1 MDTARDARLT
11 GLINGADVTPVVTT
25 KEGSPVLY
33 RYLILCVMLLF
44 STVSASAAVPVS
56 SINLRVETSAA
67 DLSAIVN
74 QSLPQELYKG
84 QGGLG
89 TSVKVLRTGPVSI
102 TANDNF
108 IYLTLPV
115 QLTIGYGFY
124 ESYPLRAGLKF
135 KARVDVTP
143 DWRLKTELY
152 YTGLSDNLA
161 DTLKLGP
168 LSLKPKSMVEG
179 ITQPVQRLLAPIID
193 NKVNDAVQLRAKVAP
208 LWQNAFNPSMINK
221 EFSTWLKLTPEKIVM
236 SPLLATH
243 NHIRLSI
250 GVITGAAVTVGPKPA
265 ATPARPLPPVQQV
278 STFDKQ
284 FNIQLA
290 TDIFFE
296 DLVTALNPVL
306 LDKTFGEDKKITIKK
321 FSMKGEEGR
330 LMVNLTS
337 TGDFDGELTVLAKP
351 AYNPQTNS
359 LTFEE
364 VDFDT
369 KNAGWLISA
378 GSWLFSSTI
387 RSTIKEKLDSAIV
400 EQLEKARIKA
410 SSTLSSMQLAE
421 RVRLSGTVKALSLGE
436 AAVLQDHL
444 SVQVVAQGEASVLLK

>member
-1 MDTARDARLT
+1 M
-11 GLINGADVTPVVTT
+11 
-25 KEGSPVLY
+25 Y
-33 RYLILCVMLLF
+33 RFYIVCILLLL
-44 STVSASAAVPVS
+44 SATSASAAVPPS
-56 SINLRVETSAA
+56 SINLNVETSAA

-89 TSVKVLRTGPVSI
+89 TSVKVLRTGPVAV

-108 IYLTLPV
+108 IYLTLPI
-115 QLTIGYGFY
+115 QLTFSYGFY
-124 ESYPLRAGLKF
+124 ESYPLRAGLRF
-135 KARVDVTP
+135 KARVNITP

-193 NKVNDAVQLRAKVAP
+193 SKVNDAVQLRAKVAP
-208 LWQNAFNPSMINK
+208 LWQNAFTPSMINK
-221 EFSTWLKLTPEKIVM
+221 DFSTWLKLTPERVVI
-236 SPLLATH
+236 SPLQAV
-243 NHIRLSI
+243 NNRISLSL
-250 GVITGAAVTVGPKPA
+250 GVITGAEITIGPKPA
-265 ATPARPLPPVQQV
+265 AAAARPLPPVQLL
-278 STFDKQ
+278 SSFDKN
-284 FNIQLA
+284 FHIQLA
-290 TDIFFE
+290 TDIFFD

-321 FSMKGEEGR
+321 FSMKGAEGR

-351 AYNPQTNS
+351 VYNPQTNS

-387 RSTIKEKLDSAIV
+387 RSTIKEKLDSAVV
-400 EQLEKARIKA
+400 EQLGKARAKA
-410 SSTLSSMQLAE
+410 SEALSTMKLAE
-421 RVRLSGTVKALSLGE
+421 RVRLTGTVKSLSLGE
-436 AAVLQDHL
+436 AAVLQDRL
-444 SVQVVAQGEASVLLK
+444 SMQVVAQGEAGVILK

>member
-1 MDTARDARLT
+1 M
-11 GLINGADVTPVVTT
+11 
-25 KEGSPVLY
+25 Y
-33 RYLILCVMLLF
+33 RYIIVIISLLF
-44 STVSASAAVPVS
+44 CAASASAAVPAS
-56 SINLRVETSAA
+56 SINLSIEASAA

-89 TSVKVLRTGPVSI
+89 TAVKVLRTGPATI

-115 QLTIGYGFY
+115 QLTFSYGFY
-124 ESYPLRAGLKF
+124 ESYPLRAGLRF
-135 KARVDVTP
+135 KARVNVTP

-193 NKVNDAVQLRAKVAP
+193 NKVNDAVQLRAKITP
-208 LWQNAFNPSMINK
+208 LWQHAFDPTLVNK
-221 EFSTWLKLTPEKIVM
+221 EFSAWLKLTPEKIVM
-236 SPLLATH
+236 GPLLAT
-243 NHIRLSI
+243 NNQISLSI

-284 FNIQLA
+284 LHIQLA
-290 TDIFFE
+290 TDIFFD

-306 LDKTFGEDKKITIKK
+306 LDKTFGEDKKITVKK
-321 FSMKGEEGR
+321 FSMKAAEGR

-351 AYNPQTNS
+351 VYNPQANS

-400 EQLEKARIKA
+400 EQLEKARVKA
-410 SSTLSSMQLAE
+410 STTLSSMQLAE
-421 RVRLSGTVKALSLGE
+421 RVRLSGTVKTLSLGE
-436 AAVLQDHL
+436 AAVLQDRL
-444 SVQVVAQGEASVLLK
+444 SVQVVAQGEAGVILK

>member
-89 TSVKVLRTGPVSI
+89 TSVKVLRTGSVSI

-115 QLTIGYGFY
+115 QLTFGYGFY

-243 NHIRLSI
+243 NQIRLSI

-337 TGDFDGELTVLAKP
+337 TGEFDGELTVLAKP

-369 KNAGWLISA
+369 RHAGWLISA

>member
-1 MDTARDARLT
+1 MFRQ
-11 GLINGADVTPVVTT
+11 LI
-25 KEGSPVLY
+25 
-33 RYLILCVMLLF
+33 ICIILLF
-44 STVSASAAVPVS
+44 SVVSASAAVPTS
-56 SINLRVETSAA
+56 SINLSIEASAA
-67 DLSAIVN
+67 DLAVIVN

-89 TSVKVLRTGPVSI
+89 TSVKVLRTAPVAV

-115 QLTIGYGFY
+115 QLIFSSGFY

-135 KARVDVTP
+135 KVRVNITP

-152 YTGLSDNLA
+152 YIGLSDNLA
-161 DTLKLGP
+161 DSFKLGP
-168 LSLKPKSMVEG
+168 LSLKPKNMVEG

-193 NKVNDAVQLRAKVAP
+193 NKINDAVQLRAKIAP
-208 LWQNAFNPSMINK
+208 LWQQAFTPTLVNK
-221 EFSTWLKLTPEKIVM
+221 EFSTWLKLTPERVVI
-236 SPLLATH
+236 SPMQAA
-243 NHIRLSI
+243 NNQIRLSL
-250 GVITGAAVTVGPKPA
+250 GVITGAAITVGPKPS
-265 ATPARPLPPVQQV
+265 ATPARPLPPVQLL
-278 STFDKQ
+278 STFDKS
-284 FNIQLA
+284 FHVQLA

-306 LDKTFGEDKKITIKK
+306 LDKTFGDDKKITVKK

-330 LMVNLTS
+330 LVVNLTS

-351 AYNPQTNS
+351 VYNPQNNT
-359 LTFEE
+359 LTFED

-387 RSTIKEKLDSAIV
+387 RSTIKEKLDSAV
-400 EQLEKARIKA
+400 AEQLEIARIKA
-410 SSTLSSMQLAE
+410 STALSTLQLAE
-421 RVRLSGTVKALSLGE
+421 RVRLSGAVKSLSLGD
-436 AAVLQDHL
+436 AAVLPDRL
-444 SVQVVAQGEASVLLK
+444 SLQVVAQGEAGVILK

>member
-1 MDTARDARLT
+1 M
-11 GLINGADVTPVVTT
+11 
-25 KEGSPVLY
+25 Y
-33 RYLILCVMLLF
+33 RYLILFIMLLF
-44 STVSASAAVPVS
+44 STVSASAAVPAS
-56 SINLRVETSAA
+56 SINLSVEAPAA
-67 DLSAIVN
+67 DLTAIVN
-74 QSLPQELYKG
+74 QSLPKQLYKG

-89 TSVKVLRTGPVSI
+89 TAVTVQRTGPVVI
-102 TANDNF
+102 TASDNF

-115 QLTIGYGFY
+115 QLVFSYGFY
-124 ESYPLRAGLKF
+124 ESYPLRAGLRF
-135 KARVDVTP
+135 KARVNVTP

-208 LWQNAFNPSMINK
+208 LWQNAFNPSMVSK
-221 EFSTWLKLTPEKIVM
+221 EFSAWLKLTPEKIVM
-236 SPLLATH
+236 SPLLAT
-243 NHIRLSI
+243 NNQIRLSI

-278 STFDKQ
+278 SAFDKQ

-351 AYNPQTNS
+351 VYNPQTNS

-369 KNAGWLISA
+369 RHAGWLISA
-378 GSWLFSSTI
+378 GGWLFSSTI

-400 EQLEKARIKA
+400 EQLEKARVKA
-410 SSTLSSMQLAE
+410 STTLSSMQLAE

-436 AAVLQDHL
+436 AAVLNDRL
-444 SVQVVAQGEASVLLK
+444 SMQVVAQGEASVLLK

>member
-102 TANDNF
+102 TTNDNF

-243 NHIRLSI
+243 NQIRLSI

>member
-1 MDTARDARLT
+1 
-11 GLINGADVTPVVTT
+11 
-25 KEGSPVLY
+25 LY
-33 RYLILCVMLLF
+33 RYLILFVMLLF
-44 STVSASAAVPVS
+44 STVSASAAVPAS
-56 SINLRVETSAA
+56 SINLSVEAPAA
-67 DLSAIVN
+67 DLTAIVN
-74 QSLPQELYKG
+74 QSLPKQLYKG

-89 TSVKVLRTGPVSI
+89 TAVTVQRTGPVVI
-102 TANDNF
+102 TASDNF

-115 QLTIGYGFY
+115 QLVFSYGFY
-124 ESYPLRAGLKF
+124 ESYPLRAGLRF
-135 KARVDVTP
+135 KARVNVTP

-208 LWQNAFNPSMINK
+208 LWQNAFNPSMVSK

-236 SPLLATH
+236 SPLLAT
-243 NHIRLSI
+243 NNQISLSI

-351 AYNPQTNS
+351 VYNPQTNS

-369 KNAGWLISA
+369 RHAGWLISA
-378 GSWLFSSTI
+378 GGWLFSSTI

-410 SSTLSSMQLAE
+410 STTLSSMQLAE

-436 AAVLQDHL
+436 AAVLNDRL

>member
-1 MDTARDARLT
+1 MFRHLL
-11 GLINGADVTPVVTT
+11 LI
-25 KEGSPVLY
+25 
-33 RYLILCVMLLF
+33 ILLLF
-44 STVSASAAVPVS
+44 ITTSASAAVPAS

-74 QSLPQELYKG
+74 QSLPKELYKG

-89 TSVKVLRTGPVSI
+89 TSVIVQRTGPVTV

-108 IYLTLPV
+108 IYLTLPI
-115 QLTIGYGFY
+115 QLTFGYGFY

-135 KARVDVTP
+135 KARMDVTP

-168 LSLKPKSMVEG
+168 LSLKPKAMVEG
-179 ITQPVQRLLAPIID
+179 VTQPVQRLLAPIID
-193 NKVNDAVQLRAKVAP
+193 SKVNDAVKLQPKVASF
-208 LWQNAFNPSMINK
+208 WQQAFTPTLINK
-221 EFSTWLKLTPEKIVM
+221 EFSTWLKLSPERIVI
-236 SPLLATH
+236 SPLLAA
-243 NHIRLSI
+243 NNQISLSI

-265 ATPARPLPPVQQV
+265 AAPARPLPPVQQV

-284 FNIQLA
+284 FHIQLA

-351 AYNPQTNS
+351 VYNPQTNS

-369 KNAGWLISA
+369 RHVGWLISA
-378 GSWLFSSTI
+378 GGWLFSSKI

-410 SSTLSSMQLAE
+410 STTLSSMQLAE
-421 RVRLSGTVKALSLGE
+421 RVRLNGTVKALSLGE
-436 AAVLQDHL
+436 ADVLNDRL
-444 SVQVVAQGEASVLLK
+444 SIQVVALGEAGVILK

>member
-1 MDTARDARLT
+1 
-11 GLINGADVTPVVTT
+11 
-25 KEGSPVLY
+25 
-33 RYLILCVMLLF
+33 MLLF
-44 STVSASAAVPVS
+44 STVSASAAVPAS
-56 SINLRVETSAA
+56 SINLSVEAPAA
-67 DLSAIVN
+67 DLTAIVN
-74 QSLPQELYKG
+74 QSLPKQLYKG

-89 TSVKVLRTGPVSI
+89 TAVTVQRTGPVVI
-102 TANDNF
+102 TASDNF

-115 QLTIGYGFY
+115 QLVFSYGFY
-124 ESYPLRAGLKF
+124 ESYPLRAGLRF
-135 KARVDVTP
+135 KARVNVTP

-208 LWQNAFNPSMINK
+208 LWQNAFNPSMVSK

-236 SPLLATH
+236 SPLLAT
-243 NHIRLSI
+243 NNQISLSI

-351 AYNPQTNS
+351 VYNPQTNS

-369 KNAGWLISA
+369 RHAGWLISA
-378 GSWLFSSTI
+378 GGWLFSSTI

-410 SSTLSSMQLAE
+410 STTLSSMQLAE

-436 AAVLQDHL
+436 AAVLNDRL